1 MITLA
6 IFSGRTVMFGVSF
19 RSWIMGKVRDCILAG
34 FIIASL
40 SGCIGASETTG
51 STQYRQAANSASSA
65 SVNPSAALAS
75 VNAYRAANG
84 LGPVRLD
91 PQLMQAA
98 SSHSRSMQSA
108 GQMSHDVGG
117 SFSSRMS
124 AHGVGRAAA
133 VENIAAGQRSLSEVM
148 TAWQNS
154 WGHAANLKNSGMT
167 RMGIAVSG
175 GYWTLIMAGDANR
188 YF

>member
-1 MITLA
+1 LKKNQN
-6 IFSGRTVMFGVSF
+6 G
-19 RSWIMGKVRDCILAG
+19 ILAG
-34 FIIASL
+34 VMLIGL
-40 SGCIGASETTG
+40 SACIGTSEITG
-51 STQYRQAANSASSA
+51 STQYRQAANAAAAATVS
-65 SVNPSAALAS
+65 PSAALAS

-84 LGPVRLD
+84 LRPVTID

-98 SSHSRSMQSA
+98 ASHSRAMQAA

-117 SFSSRMS
+117 SFTSRLS
-124 AHGVGRAAA
+124 AHGVGRGAA
-133 VENIAAGQRSLSEVM
+133 VENIAAGQRNLQEVM

-154 WGHAANLKNSGMT
+154 SGHAANLRNSSVT